1 MCILAI
7 TWGISDFSTVFVL
20 SYITV
25 VGEKSM
31 REKEK
36 KKKTKH
42 QNLLVTWDLDECS
55 HFEVLF
61 RISAVFL
68 LFTQKKQR
76 ALVVWG

>member
-36 KKKTKH
+36 KKKTKTSKPSSY
-42 QNLLVTWDLDECS
+42 LGS
-55 HFEVLF
+55 
-61 RISAVFL
+61 
-68 LFTQKKQR
+68 
-76 ALVVWG
+76 G